1 MQAAIYVR
9 PNGAWGGAFQ
19 RYLRAHLTW
28 GNAARVGLATI
39 GIVAVPLDLRNQV
52 LSPDPNWPWIAIE
65 PVALVTYLRCTLG
78 SMT

>member
-9 PNGAWGGAFQ
+9 PQGDWGSQLQ
-19 RYLRAHLTW
+19 RYLRARLSW
-28 GNAARVGLATI
+28 GNAARVGLATMA
-39 GIVAVPLDLRNQV
+39 IVAVPMDLRNQV
-52 LSPDPNWPWIAIE
+52 LSPDPNWPLIAIE